1 MKHQDII
8 KLQEHI
14 MGVSILVGMV
24 RNSLVPVDDHGSGE
38 IDDAIAALKTIAP
51 YLLICST
58 SATYSIKKYRELLP
72 HPI

>member
-24 RNSLVPVDDHGSGE
+24 RNSLVPVDDPGSGE
-38 IDDAIAALKTIAP
+38 IDDAIAALKTIDTLFTD
-51 YLLICST
+51 LLNECDLLS
-58 SATYSIKKYRELLP
+58 KK
-72 HPI
+72 I